1 MTWASLE
8 MPGRWPG
15 IIVAPD
21 PQHMPEAEPLQGPC
35 LTQATAPWA
44 DSIRTGQTLLDTQ
57 ESSRSL
63 LPSMKGQPLLQKRTR
78 VYLW

>member
-1 MTWASLE
+1 MTWAGLE
-8 MPGRWPG
+8 VPGRWPG
-15 IIVAPD
+15 VTVAPD
-21 PQHMPEAEPLQGPC
+21 PQRVAEAEPPQGPC

-57 ESSRSL
+57 ESSQSL
-63 LPSMKGQPLLQKRTR
+63 LPSMKVQPLLQKRTQ